1 MLYNEEMISKAY
13 SALNT
18 LIDSTHAAIHESTE
32 MIDRMHLVP
41 ELMDGVLQIA
51 AKANKAKAFTARD
64 VLKKYREDIEQMV
77 ATSPTPQ

>member
-1 MLYNEEMISKAY
+1 MYNEEMISKAY

-18 LIDSTHAAIHESTE
+18 LIDSTHSAIHETTE

-51 AKANKAKAFTARD
+51 AKANKAKAFTAKD
-64 VLKKYREDIEQMV
+64 VLRKFQEDIEKMV
-77 ATSPTPQ
+77 ASSPTPQ